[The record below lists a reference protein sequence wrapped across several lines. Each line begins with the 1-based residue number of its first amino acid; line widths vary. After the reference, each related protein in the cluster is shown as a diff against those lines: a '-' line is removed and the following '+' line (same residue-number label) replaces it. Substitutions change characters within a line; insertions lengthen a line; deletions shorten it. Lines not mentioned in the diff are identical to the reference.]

1 MSHKD
6 EFFGEVAIFKQQ
18 LNLQVPLQQAAANA
32 SLSVTY
38 QAAPR
43 PASAIR
49 RKPDHPA
56 GRGRAGTAAPLP
68 AVNTAPTE
76 QPATPASLPFSPLW
90 ALLIGIGIA
99 FTPCV
104 LPMYPISG
112 IILGRD
118 RPQSSGRIL
127 ALAVVYVQG
136 MALTYTCWGWWWPP
150 PVCSSSGA
158 AAPLRADRPVGAVYR
173 AGAVDVRP
181 LFLQLPSALQT
192 RLAS

>member
-1 MSHKD
+1 MPQQATLGAFTLPAGLSHKD

-38 QAAPR
+38 QGCAE
-43 PASAIR
+43 
-49 RKPDHPA
+49 A
-56 GRGRAGTAAPLP
+56 GFCYPPETRIIPLDAVSAGTAAPLP

-104 LPMYPISG
+104 LPMYPLISG

-136 MALTYTCWGWWWPP
+136 MALTYTLLGL
-150 PVCSSSGA
+150 VVA
-158 AAPLRADRPVGAVYR
+158 AAG
-173 AGAVDVRP
+173 
-181 LFLQLPSALQT
+181 LQFRRRCSTLT
-192 RLAS
+192 C